1 MTTAN
6 KGLDQPGY
14 NSNANTW
21 GTGPLN
27 TNFGLLDSALGA
39 STLLNSTG
47 LGGTT
52 VVLSAAQCVPLSL
65 VVSGTPAGIVTYS
78 VPSSI
83 GGQWVVRNGTT
94 GGYAVRVQSAAGGTY
109 VTINAGDN
117 VQISCDG
124 SASGMVRN
132 DTTAAAGGSTTQ
144 VQYNN
149 AGVLAGSANMTFNGT
164 ILTAHTLDASTGGV
178 VFPDNTTQTSA
189 AVPAGSDTQV
199 QFNDG
204 GVFAGDAGLVFNKT
218 TNALTTTGL
227 LTAAGATLSST
238 LTMTAAAIN
247 GAVRVDVA
255 SATTCDIGAAASNYV
270 RITGTTTITGF
281 GTVASGVFR
290 DVVFAGALTLT
301 HNAASLILPGAANIT
316 TGAGDVA
323 TFVSEGSGNWRCLKY
338 QRSVYTPGGGQF
350 VSVQTGAVATGTT
363 TMPLDDTIPQNTE
376 GVEYMSLAITP
387 KRSDSR
393 LVIEVVAIYGFNG
406 SSGIGIALF
415 QDSTANALIAVA
427 NTTVGVNSPTQTSLK
442 HVMTS
447 GTTSSTTFKVRIG
460 SGSAGTL
467 TFNGVSGGRFFGG
480 VAGSCITITEV
491 MP

>member
-178 VFPDNTTQTSA
+178 VFPDNTTQTTAA
-189 AVPAGSDTQV
+189 AVGGSDTQV

-204 GVFAGDAGLVFNKT
+204 GVFGGDAGLVFNKA

-238 LTMTAAAIN
+238 LTMSAAAVN

-255 SATTCDIGAAASNYV
+255 SATTCAIGAAASNYV
-270 RITGTTTITGF
+270 RITGTTTITGL
-281 GTVASGVFR
+281 GTVASGIYR
-290 DVVFAGALTLT
+290 DVVFDGALTLT
-301 HNAASLILPGAANIT
+301 YNATSLILPTAANIVT
-316 TGAGDVA
+316 VAGDTA
-323 TFVSEGSGNWRCLKY
+323 GFISEGSGNWRCLY
-338 QRSVYTPGGGQF
+338 YTRANGTALVALSSSRFTNSLAADVTCNDTALYFDGPSVAQG
-350 VSVQTGAVATGTT
+350 STGTWFASGTITISAFQGHENYAKLWDGT
-363 TMPLDDTIPQNTE
+363 T
-376 GVEYMSLAITP
+376 
-387 KRSDSR
+387 
-393 LVIEVVAIYGFNG
+393 VIA
-406 SSGIGIALF
+406 SARIALNNANHGTSISLSGYITSPAGDIRISLRDASGTGLIAWNASGNEK
-415 QDSTANALIAVA
+415 DSTISVFRIA
-427 NTTVGVNSPTQTSLK
+427 
-442 HVMTS
+442 
-447 GTTSSTTFKVRIG
+447 
-460 SGSAGTL
+460 
-467 TFNGVSGGRFFGG
+467 
-480 VAGSCITITEV
+480 
-491 MP
+491 

>member
-6 KGLDQPGY
+6 KGLDQPAY

-124 SASGMVRN
+124 SASGMIRN

-178 VFPDNTTQTSA
+178 VFPDNTTQTTAA
-189 AVPAGSDTQV
+189 AVGGSDTQV

-204 GVFAGDAGLVFNKT
+204 GVFGGDAGLVFNKT

-238 LTMTAAAIN
+238 LTMSAAAVN
-247 GAVRVDVA
+247 GAVR
-255 SATTCDIGAAASNYV
+255 SAAAML
-270 RITGTTTITGF
+270 
-281 GTVASGVFR
+281 GV
-290 DVVFAGALTLT
+290 T
-301 HNAASLILPGAANIT
+301 
-316 TGAGDVA
+316 
-323 TFVSEGSGNWRCLKY
+323 
-338 QRSVYTPGGGQF
+338 
-350 VSVQTGAVATGTT
+350 
-363 TMPLDDTIPQNTE
+363 
-376 GVEYMSLAITP
+376 
-387 KRSDSR
+387 
-393 LVIEVVAIYGFNG
+393 
-406 SSGIGIALF
+406 
-415 QDSTANALIAVA
+415 
-427 NTTVGVNSPTQTSLK
+427 
-442 HVMTS
+442 
-447 GTTSSTTFKVRIG
+447 
-460 SGSAGTL
+460 
-467 TFNGVSGGRFFGG
+467 
-480 VAGSCITITEV
+480 
-491 MP
+491 

>member
-6 KGLDQPGY
+6 KGLDQPAY

-124 SASGMVRN
+124 SASGMIRN

-178 VFPDNTTQTSA
+178 VFPDNTTQTTAA
-189 AVPAGSDTQV
+189 AVGGSDTQV

-204 GVFAGDAGLVFNKT
+204 GVFGGDAGLVFNKT

-238 LTMTAAAIN
+238 LTMSAAAVN

-255 SATTCDIGAAASNYV
+255 SATTCAIGAAASNYV
-270 RITGTTTITGF
+270 RITGTTTITGM
-281 GTVASGVFR
+281 GTVASGIYR
-290 DVVFAGALTLT
+290 DVVFDGALTLT
-301 HNAASLILPGAANIT
+301 YNATSLILPTAANIVT
-316 TGAGDVA
+316 VAGDTA
-323 TFVSEGSGNWRCLKY
+323 GFISEGSGNWRCLWY
-338 QRSVYTPGGGQF
+338 QRATGLPTAPPRGYVATNTTGYTLSSSYSVPMTITEGIQLFTTSYTPANGNTILVAVDVMKYAGQGVSSALSIF
-350 VSVQTGAVATGTT
+350 VDGATNAVATSTVQIT
-363 TMPLDDTIPQNTE
+363 NLAF
-376 GVEYMSLAITP
+376 MSIVN
-387 KRSDSR
+387 RVVYS
-393 LVIEVVAIYGFNG
+393 LV
-406 SSGIGIALF
+406 
-415 QDSTANALIAVA
+415 ST
-427 NTTVGVNSPTQTSLK
+427 
-442 HVMTS
+442 
-447 GTTSSTTFKVRIG
+447 
-460 SGSAGTL
+460 GSAKTIEI
-467 TFNGVSGGRFFGG
+467 R
-480 VAGSCITITEV
+480 VAGSGTMGTAVFNITEFRA
-491 MP
+491 